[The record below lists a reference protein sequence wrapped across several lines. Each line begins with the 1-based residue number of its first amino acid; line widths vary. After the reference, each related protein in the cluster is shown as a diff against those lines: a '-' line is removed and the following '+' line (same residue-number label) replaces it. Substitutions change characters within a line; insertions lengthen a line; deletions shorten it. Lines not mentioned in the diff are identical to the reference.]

1 VPVIRKGR
9 LDDLDERRNL
19 MGKKEAYQE
28 KVQAQLREW
37 KADIEK
43 LMARA
48 DKAKAEGKIE
58 FYKRAE
64 TLNAKYQ
71 AALKSSQEMK
81 EAGEDKWEEFKAGVE
96 AALEEVK
103 DALKKNGASKPQ

>member
-1 VPVIRKGR
+1 
-9 LDDLDERRNL
+9 

-58 FYKRAE
+58 FYERAE
-64 TLNAKYQ
+64 RLNAKYQ
-71 AALKSSQEMK
+71 TALKRSQEMK
-81 EAGEDKWEEFKAGVE
+81 EAGEDKWEAFKTGVE
-96 AALEEVK
+96 VALGEVK
-103 DALKKNGASKPQ
+103 EALKNNGASKPQ

>member
-1 VPVIRKGR
+1 
-9 LDDLDERRNL
+9 

-28 KVQAQLREW
+28 KVRAQFREW

-71 AALKSSQEMK
+71 AALKRSQELQ

-96 AALEEVK
+96 AALGEVK
-103 DALKKNGASKPQ
+103 EALKNNGASKPE

>member
-1 VPVIRKGR
+1 
-9 LDDLDERRNL
+9 

-58 FYKRAE
+58 FYERAE
-64 TLNAKYQ
+64 GLNAKYQ
-71 AALKSSQEMK
+71 AALKRSQEMK
-81 EAGEDKWEEFKAGVE
+81 EAGEDKWEEFKTGVE
-96 AALEEVK
+96 AALHEVK
-103 DALKKNGASKPQ
+103 EALKKNGASKPQ